1 MVGASVDIMKVLIGG
16 LRSLAVLGATGL
28 IFAATACGSPAKPA
42 APEQSVAASAPSTVD
57 ATFGTDPTALTY
69 NKALVPDG
77 AHVQVVEVTESDST
91 KVTLTVGGLVP
102 NRTYGAHA
110 HAMRCGPTGEAAGPH
125 FQNMADPVKP
135 SVNPQFAN
143 SHNEIW
149 LDFTTDAGG
158 NATATSTV
166 PWTFTNPRASSVI
179 IHADRTQ
186 TVPGKAGTAG
196 ARLAC
201 VSVGF

>member
-1 MVGASVDIMKVLIGG
+1 
-16 LRSLAVLGATGL
+16 
-28 IFAATACGSPAKPA
+28 
-42 APEQSVAASAPSTVD
+42 
-57 ATFGTDPTALTY
+57 
-69 NKALVPDG
+69 
-77 AHVQVVEVTESDST
+77 
-91 KVTLTVGGLVP
+91 VP
-102 NRTYGAHA
+102 NRTFGAHA

-143 SHNEIW
+143 PSNEIW
-149 LDFTTDAGG
+149 LDFTTDAHG

-166 PWTFTNPRASSVI
+166 PWTFGNPRASSVV